1 MLIGCGC
8 QCLDQV
14 SESIVASEPSVDTP
28 SSLAASN
35 SSASVD
41 VPPQYC
47 GACINFPTRWRVD
60 IPHSLFTFN
69 SGIVPPP
76 LGYPHFRNCTLTS
89 PAKGYLL
96 TAYTGP
102 TVRNVINATHCQS
115 WASAEKRIN
124 VAHLPCA
131 LAGPCDND
139 PLNRPRVQLEA
150 WNLDDGQPG
159 ATTFFVLYYAWSY
172 CVTAPGSPIS
182 DHYYFAYRWSW
193 LVHRD
198 TAPLYVSCVR
208 RFFAGDTV
216 AQTNWPT
223 IAWGMPYLFAT
234 PPPPTLEVIPA

>member
-1 MLIGCGC
+1 
-8 QCLDQV
+8 V
-14 SESIVASEPSVDTP
+14 
-28 SSLAASN
+28 N
-35 SSASVD
+35 
-41 VPPQYC
+41 
-47 GACINFPTRWRVD
+47 

-102 TVRNVINATHCQS
+102 AVRNVLNATHCQS

-124 VAHLPCA
+124 VSAYNCDLAAPCA
-131 LAGPCDND
+131 ND

-198 TAPLYVSCVR
+198 TPPLYVSCVR

-223 IAWGMPYLFAT
+223 IAWGMPYLFAS